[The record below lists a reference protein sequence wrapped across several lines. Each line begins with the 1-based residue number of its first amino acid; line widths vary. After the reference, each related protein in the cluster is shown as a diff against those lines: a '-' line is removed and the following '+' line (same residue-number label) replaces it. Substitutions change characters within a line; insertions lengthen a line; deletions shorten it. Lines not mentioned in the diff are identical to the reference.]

1 MTIPR
6 EPRSGEPSVLAR
18 LAAQQERR
26 FVRRRPSRTARVVG
40 WLLIIAIAILIV
52 DAAVEVHP
60 W

>member
-1 MTIPR
+1 MTIPG

-26 FVRRRPSRTARVVG
+26 FVRRRPSRTARVAG
-40 WLLIIAIAILIV
+40 WLLIVAIAILIV

>member
-1 MTIPR
+1 VTIPPD
-6 EPRSGEPSVLAR
+6 PRRGEPSVLAR
-18 LAAQQERR
+18 LAAQQERQ

-40 WLLIIAIAILIV
+40 WVMIVAIAVLIV

>member
-1 MTIPR
+1 MTIPG

-40 WLLIIAIAILIV
+40 WLLIVAIAILIV
-52 DAAVEVHP
+52 DAAIEVHP